1 MPGIHRFGMILAVN
15 SHVFYTPMKKFLFAL
30 TLFLFAGSAVM
41 AQSAGT
47 SAHSGDYTFNFY
59 SGSFEQAL
67 KEAAKKKRIIFVDAY
82 TSWCGPCKMMN
93 NSTFKDKTAGEYFN
107 ANLIS
112 MKIDM
117 EQGEGPQF
125 AMRYGV
131 RAYPTLLFINHKGE
145 VVHKVLGYSDGAK
158 LLDEAK
164 KALALSK

>member
-1 MPGIHRFGMILAVN
+1 
-15 SHVFYTPMKKFLFAL
+15 MKKLFFAL
-30 TLFLFAGSAVM
+30 TLLIFAGSAAV
-41 AQSAGT
+41 AQTAT
-47 SAHSGDYTFNFY
+47 ATKSAHSGDYTFNFY
-59 SGSFEQAL
+59 TGTFDQAL
-67 KEAAKKKRIIFVDAY
+67 KEAAKKKKIIFVDAY

-93 NSTFKDKTAGEYFN
+93 NSTFKDKTAGDYFN
-107 ANLIS
+107 TNLIS

-145 VVHKVLGYSDGAK
+145 VVHKILGYSDGAK